1 MYYYREVA
9 DNDALLSELNKEHS
23 SKIETLEEHRT
34 MLQVYIGIDTSLR
47 VAL

>member
-9 DNDALLSELNKEHS
+9 DNDTLLSELNKEHS
-23 SKIETLEEHRT
+23 SKIGTLEEHRT